1 MQALADDGH
10 EWVTF
15 MNNGKNRWLA
25 LRAIPHKSVWWF
37 KIVRW
42 ERSHATQT
50 CVPPQAMLKRD
61 LWIPAPITMQTFKES
76 GYELCRL
83 TGSQYLID
91 WMISLLRRDRNASRH
106 PHADI
111 NGFTRRYSWLL
122 IWIGVKIWK
131 TPECLSMFTPRD
143 PRYIHIMVSS
153 LDTPW
158 SWIYHLS
165 KFIQIRILTLRFINH
180 FEIILKTN
188 V

>member
-91 WMISLLRRDRNASRH
+91 WMISLLRRDRNASRR

-131 TPECLSMFTPRD
+131 TPECLSMFTPKGSQIHTHYGVIA
-143 PRYIHIMVSS
+143 RYPLILNLPFVK
-153 LDTPW
+153 
-158 SWIYHLS
+158 IYS
-165 KFIQIRILTLRFINH
+165 NKDFNLTLH
-180 FEIILKTN
+180 
-188 V
+188 